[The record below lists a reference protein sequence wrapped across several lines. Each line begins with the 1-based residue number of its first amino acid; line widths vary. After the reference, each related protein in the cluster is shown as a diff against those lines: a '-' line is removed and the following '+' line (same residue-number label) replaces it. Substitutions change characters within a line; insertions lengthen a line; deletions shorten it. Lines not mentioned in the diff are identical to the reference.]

1 MEKKE
6 TLSEEVKE
14 FNPEAFAGLD
24 ALVEKVNEGESSEE
38 PSNLVSDSKDVDQS
52 EKEHVNVLEENDD
65 DDESDFDWNLNEEE
79 EEQTEE
85 EVLKEAE
92 NNDDWDST
100 EEDSEEEDS
109 EEDKEN
115 KENKEDEGVDWGS
128 VAEELGLEGSSKEDI
143 INAIKSKKDPAEVND
158 TVTKYQGYLK
168 LTDRELLAAD
178 MKGSGMDEYDA
189 DESLDRME
197 DSGVLKHEALKIRKQ
212 LNSAIRNEK
221 VSIQESKEK
230 EVSSKAESQE
240 QARKDLQT
248 ELKGFKNYLGG
259 KVTVEQRKDL
269 YKYITNGNFNKD
281 IYESHANVAEAA
293 FLWKNR
299 SQIQKMLKSQ
309 GFEDGKG
316 SVLDNLSNR
325 GSRGNSKPKYK
336 AGSGFDA
343 SAFMGE

>member
-1 MEKKE
+1 MEQKE

-24 ALVEKVNEGESSEE
+24 NLVEKVGQVENDEKEEKPTNLLDENSEE
-38 PSNLVSDSKDVDQS
+38 V
-52 EKEHVNVLEENDD
+52 ENSTVEDD
-65 DDESDFDWNLNEEE
+65 DQEESDFDWSLEEEE
-79 EEQTEE
+79 EEQQVEE
-85 EVLKEAE
+85 DKESD
-92 NNDDWDST
+92 DDWDS
-100 EEDSEEEDS
+100 EEVV
-109 EEDKEN
+109 DK
-115 KENKEDEGVDWGS
+115 KEDESTEEEQAPGLNWDN
-128 VAEELGLEGSSKEDI
+128 VAEELGLEGASKEDI
-143 INAIKSKKDPAEVND
+143 INAIKSKNEPLQTND
-158 TVTKYQGYLK
+158 TISKYEGYLN
-168 LTDRELLAAD
+168 LSDRELLAAD

-212 LNSAIRNEK
+212 LNNAIRNER
-221 VSIQESKEK
+221 VSIKQKEESATQE
-230 EVSSKAESQE
+230 KAKAQE
-240 QARKDLQT
+240 QARKDLQA

-269 YKYITNGNFNKD
+269 YKYITTGNFNED
-281 IYESHANVAEAA
+281 IYKSHANVAEAA

-299 SQIQKMLKSQ
+299 KQLQKMLRSQ

-325 GSRGNSKPKYK
+325 GGRGNSKPKRNT
-336 AGSGFDA
+336 GTGFDP

>member
-1 MEKKE
+1 MEQKE

-24 ALVEKVNEGESSEE
+24 NLVEKVGQVESDEKEEKPTNLLDENSEE
-38 PSNLVSDSKDVDQS
+38 V
-52 EKEHVNVLEENDD
+52 ENSTVEDD
-65 DDESDFDWNLNEEE
+65 DQEESDFDWSLEEEE
-79 EEQTEE
+79 EEQQVEE
-85 EVLKEAE
+85 DKESD
-92 NNDDWDST
+92 DDWDS
-100 EEDSEEEDS
+100 EEVV
-109 EEDKEN
+109 DK
-115 KENKEDEGVDWGS
+115 KEDEATKEEQDSGLNWDN
-128 VAEELGLEGSSKEDI
+128 VAEELGLEGASKEDI
-143 INAIKSKKDPAEVND
+143 INAIKSKNEPLQTND
-158 TVTKYQGYLK
+158 TISKYEGYLN
-168 LTDRELLAAD
+168 LSDRELLAAD

-212 LNSAIRNEK
+212 LNNAIRNER
-221 VSIQESKEK
+221 VSIKQKEESATQEKSQ
-230 EVSSKAESQE
+230 AQE
-240 QARKDLQT
+240 QARKDLQA

-269 YKYITNGNFNKD
+269 YKYITTGNFNED
-281 IYESHANVAEAA
+281 IYKSHANVAEAA

-299 SQIQKMLKSQ
+299 KQLQKMLRSQ

-325 GSRGNSKPKYK
+325 GGRGNSKPKRNT
-336 AGSGFDA
+336 GTGFDA

>member
-1 MEKKE
+1 MEQKE

-24 ALVEKVNEGESSEE
+24 NLVEKVGQVESDEKEEKPTNLLDENSEE
-38 PSNLVSDSKDVDQS
+38 V
-52 EKEHVNVLEENDD
+52 ENSTVEDD
-65 DDESDFDWNLNEEE
+65 DQEESDFDWSLEEEEE
-79 EEQTEE
+79 EEQQVEE
-85 EVLKEAE
+85 DKESD
-92 NNDDWDST
+92 DDWDS
-100 EEDSEEEDS
+100 EEVV
-109 EEDKEN
+109 DK
-115 KENKEDEGVDWGS
+115 KEDEATKEEQDSGLNWDN
-128 VAEELGLEGSSKEDI
+128 VAEELGLEGASKEDI
-143 INAIKSKKDPAEVND
+143 INAIKSKNEPLQTND
-158 TVTKYQGYLK
+158 TISKYEGYLN
-168 LTDRELLAAD
+168 LSDRELLAAD

-212 LNSAIRNEK
+212 LNNAIRNER
-221 VSIQESKEK
+221 VSIKQKEESATQEKSQ
-230 EVSSKAESQE
+230 AQE
-240 QARKDLQT
+240 QARKDLQA

-269 YKYITNGNFNKD
+269 YKYITTGNFNED
-281 IYESHANVAEAA
+281 IYKSHANVAEAA

-299 SQIQKMLKSQ
+299 KQLQKMLRSQ

-325 GSRGNSKPKYK
+325 GGRGNSKPKRNT
-336 AGSGFDA
+336 GTGFDA